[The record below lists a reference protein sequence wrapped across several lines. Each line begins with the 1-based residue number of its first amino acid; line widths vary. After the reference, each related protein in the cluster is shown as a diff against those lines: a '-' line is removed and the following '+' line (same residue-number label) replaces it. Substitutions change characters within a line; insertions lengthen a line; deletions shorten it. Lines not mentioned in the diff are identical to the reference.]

1 MDVKEKARK
10 AYTASIVLANVKTEV
25 KNQAL
30 NKIAQAI
37 EEGEEAILK
46 VNEGDVR
53 EGLILLEDGKLS
65 KALLDRLKLSDSKI
79 SGIVESVKSVS
90 DLNDPVGEV
99 LSKTELDK
107 GLVLTKKSVPIGV
120 LGTVFESRP
129 DVVPQIASLALKSGN
144 SVIMKGGS
152 EALNTNRKL
161 YELIRDAS
169 ESVSGIPSGWI
180 QFIET
185 RGDVSDLLKLDEY
198 VDLVIPRGSN
208 SFVQYVM
215 DNTRIPVLGHADGIC
230 HVYVGG
236 AADLEM
242 AKGICFDSK
251 TQYPA
256 VCNALE
262 TMLVDEKIAEQFL
275 PEMCEKF
282 KSAGVELRGCA
293 RTREIV
299 SDVAEAS
306 DEDWVT
312 EYNDLILSIKV
323 VEGLDEAIEHI
334 NTFGSHH
341 TDAIVTEDQDSAK
354 KFLDFVDSAC
364 VFHNCSTR
372 FSDGFRFGLG
382 AEVGISTNKIHA
394 RGPVGLE
401 GLVIYKW
408 VLEGKGQ
415 IVKDYAEGKSKFTHK
430 RIG

>member
-10 AYTASIVLANVKTEV
+10 AYTASIILANVKTEV

-37 EEGEEAILK
+37 EEGKEAILK
-46 VNEGDVR
+46 ENEGDVK

-90 DLNDPVGEV
+90 NLNDPVGEV
-99 LSKTELDK
+99 LSKTELSEALILSK
-107 GLVLTKKSVPIGV
+107 RSVPIGV
-120 LGTVFESRP
+120 VGTVFESRP

-180 QFIET
+180 QLIET

-230 HVYVGG
+230 HVYVDKE
-236 AADLEM
+236 ADLSM
-242 AKGICFDSK
+242 AYEICFDSK

-282 KSAGVELRGCA
+282 KLAGVELRGCA

-299 SDVAEAS
+299 SDVVEAS

-341 TDAIVTEDQDSAK
+341 TDVIVTEDQDSAK

-364 VFHNCSTR
+364 VFYNCSTR

-415 IVKDYAEGKSKFTHK
+415 IVADFAEGKSKFTHK